1 MTDKVAIDP
10 RVALVEQQ
18 LLAQAIEAHLKNRNL
33 FLAQRVF
40 ELENP
45 PTMTPVKAERP
56 SKDNKQGDKK

>member
-1 MTDKVAIDP
+1 MTEKVTVDP

-45 PTMTPVKAERP
+45 PTMTPAKTA
-56 SKDNKQGDKK
+56 KGDK